1 MARSP
6 NTSALSIFPCG
17 LSKELD
23 TENTQQ
29 ASPVDADNT
38 VKGIVALVVATLF
51 FAGQDAVT
59 KYLTETIPIAQIIFV
74 RFFFFA
80 IFALVFAA
88 RRIGI
93 RTAFISSRPGLQ
105 ILRGLLI
112 VGEIS
117 LFAWCLQVMGLAEMH
132 AIFASFPLVITV
144 LSIPMLGEQV
154 GWRRWLAVGI
164 GFIGTLIIIQPGNGG
179 INLYAILVMICVVMF
194 AVYNLLTR
202 KVSRQDHFET
212 SLLYFGVV
220 GFIVSAVVIPFFW
233 QPVSFGELGWLLI
246 ISTTSI
252 IGHLLLIK
260 ALQLAPAV
268 ILQPFNYFV
277 LVWAIGIGY
286 FVYQEVL
293 NTTEL
298 LGAGLVV
305 LSGIYIARRE
315 YKVTRE
321 ARRRLRRSMYPPEV

>member
-1 MARSP
+1 MKS
-6 NTSALSIFPCG
+6 
-17 LSKELD
+17 
-23 TENTQQ
+23 ENTNQ
-29 ASPVDADNT
+29 ASPEDADNT

-51 FAGQDAVT
+51 FAGQDAIT
-59 KYLTETIPIAQIIFV
+59 KHITETVPIAQIIFV

-80 IFALVFAA
+80 IFALIFAS

-93 RTAFISSRPGLQ
+93 RKAFSSSSPGLQ

-117 LFAWCLQVMGLAEMH
+117 LFAWCLHFMGLAEMH

-154 GWRRWLAVGI
+154 GWRRWMAVAF
-164 GFIGTLIIIQPGNGG
+164 GFIGTLIIIQPGSGE

-194 AVYNLLTR
+194 AIYNILTR
-202 KVSRQDHFET
+202 KVSRQDYFET

-220 GFIVSAVVIPFFW
+220 GFIVSALVIPFFW
-233 QPVSFGELGWLLI
+233 QAVNVDEIAWLLV
-246 ISTTSI
+246 ISTTGI
-252 IGHLLLIK
+252 VGHLLLIK

-286 FVYQEVL
+286 FAYQEVL
-293 NTTEL
+293 NATEL
-298 LGAGLVV
+298 FGAGMVV

-315 YKVTRE
+315 YTVTRD
-321 ARRRLRRSMYPPEV
+321 ARRRLRRAMYPPEV

>member
-1 MARSP
+1 MA
-6 NTSALSIFPCG
+6 A
-17 LSKELD
+17 ED
-23 TENTQQ
+23 TQQ
-29 ASPVDADNT
+29 ASPEDADNT

-51 FAGQDAVT
+51 FAGQDAIT
-59 KYLTETIPIAQIIFV
+59 KHLAETLPVAQIIFV

-93 RTAFISSRPGLQ
+93 RKAFISSRPGLQ
-105 ILRGLLI
+105 VLRGLLI

-117 LFAWCLQVMGLAEMH
+117 LFAWCLHFMGLAEMH

-154 GWRRWLAVGI
+154 GWRRWMAVGF
-164 GFIGTLIIIQPGNGG
+164 GFIGTLIVIQPGSGEF
-179 INLYAILVMICVVMF
+179 NLYAVLVMICVLMF

-202 KVSRQDHFET
+202 KVSRHDHFET

-220 GFIVSAVVIPFFW
+220 GFIVAALVIPFFW
-233 QPVSFGELGWLLI
+233 QAVNTSELIWLLI

-277 LVWAIGIGY
+277 LVWAIAIGY
-286 FVYQEVL
+286 FAYQEIL
-293 NTTEL
+293 NPTEL
-298 LGAGLVV
+298 IGAGMVV

-315 YKVTRE
+315 YTVARE
-321 ARRRLRRSMYPPEV
+321 TRRRLRRAMYPPEV